1 MTISGKI
8 WTDEVFTICRLVD
21 HIPAAISEYDG
32 GRPGK
37 FNACHVEKQLVAYFV
52 NNHVLEMRF

>member
-1 MTISGKI
+1 MTISGKV

-21 HIPAAISEYDG
+21 YIPAPISEYDG
-32 GRPGK
+32 VRPGK
-37 FNACHVEKQLVAYFV
+37 FNACHAEKQLVAYFV